1 MKTWL
6 SLPTRLL
13 KKPYD
18 RVFPLILLAVVL
30 GLTCASVRM
39 LVVMPRQ
46 DEVSR
51 LQAEE
56 AAGTQRLAQLRQ
68 ADRAAQ
74 EVKDVLNSLPGSR
87 DFAKL
92 PLAISEVAKRDRVTV
107 PDLSY
112 AVDKTERGVT
122 KAVLKG
128 PVIGKYEDLRR
139 FIHHLESAERFLFIE
154 DLRVARVVGKKAE
167 KLEALTFTMNI
178 GTYVREDQSR
188 VPLEPRHP

>member
-51 LQAEE
+51 LQAED

-92 PLAISEVAKRDRVTV
+92 PLAISEVAKRDRVDTISHH
-107 PDLSY
+107 PLS
-112 AVDKTERGVT
+112 
-122 KAVLKG
+122 
-128 PVIGKYEDLRR
+128 VIQ
-139 FIHHLESAERFLFIE
+139 H
-154 DLRVARVVGKKAE
+154 
-167 KLEALTFTMNI
+167 LTFA
-178 GTYVREDQSR
+178 
-188 VPLEPRHP
+188 PLNKCPACRLQYFDWRPPQDHG